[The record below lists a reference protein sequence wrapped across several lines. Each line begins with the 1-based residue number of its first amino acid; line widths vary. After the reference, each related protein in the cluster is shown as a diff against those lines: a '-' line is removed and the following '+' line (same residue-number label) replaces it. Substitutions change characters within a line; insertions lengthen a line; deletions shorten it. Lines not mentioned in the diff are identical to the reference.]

1 MIYGDYRQPRQK
13 DENATCEQHPRGQRA
28 LLMGQSLWLVEALG
42 YPQVFSKS
50 DTLQSEIIEF

>member
-28 LLMGQSLWLVEALG
+28 LVMGSESLTSRGFWLPE
-42 YPQVFSKS
+42 VFSKS
-50 DTLQSEIIEF
+50 NTLQSEIIEF